1 MSTAYIL
8 TVFFLV
14 IILLLLLVSKLG
26 SIINVGVEKIKFPP
40 QLLIKSLLLFDPLI
54 FSKQISYTKT
64 P

>member
-26 SIINVGVEKIKFPP
+26 SIINVGVENNLP
-40 QLLIKSLLLFDPLI
+40 
-54 FSKQISYTKT
+54 
-64 P
+64 